1 MKLYCALFRLGF
13 PSASVLQDL
22 NLATHNNS
30 PAHFTKG
37 IPSPSVVRKP
47 LPAPI
52 ACRHT
57 GSGLFHSPPG
67 VLFTF
72 PSRYCFTIGHLSYLA
87 LDHGRPCFNRNS
99 TCSGLLRL
107 HTQTVT
113 MLSPTGLSPS
123 KVGFPNTVQLTLSF
137 VTARRLCRILPYVPA
152 TPICATPAGLHAF
165 GLGCSPF
172 AHHYSGY
179 LFDFF
184 YIRLLRCF
192 TSPTSPPLNVDLH
205 PAAEG
210 LPHSD
215 TPGSWVA
222 CASPGLFAAYRV
234 LLR

>member
-1 MKLYCALFRLGF
+1 MKLCALFRLGF

-137 VTARRLCRILPYVPA
+137 VTARRLCRILPYVPT

-215 TPGSWVA
+215 TP
-222 CASPGLFAAYRV
+222 
-234 LLR
+234 

>member
-1 MKLYCALFRLGF
+1 M
-13 PSASVLQDL
+13 
-22 NLATHNNS
+22 
-30 PAHFTKG
+30 
-37 IPSPSVVRKP
+37 

-72 PSRYCFTIGHLSYLA
+72 PSRYCFTIGHLSCLA
-87 LDHGRPCFNRNS
+87 LDHGRPEFNRNF
-99 TCSGLLRL
+99 TCSGLLRNL
-107 HTQTVT
+107 AQTGT

-123 KVGFPNTVQLTLSF
+123 AVGFPNTIQLALSL
-137 VTARRLCRILPYVPA
+137 VTARRLCNILMQNPITPTYA
-152 TPICATPAGLHAF
+152 TLAGLHVF
-165 GLGCSPF
+165 GLGYSPF
-172 AHHYSGY
+172 AHHYSEN

-192 TSPTSPPLNVDLH
+192 TSPTSPLFYTGLH
-205 PAAEG
+205 PAVEG

-215 TPGSWVA
+215 TSGSRVA
-222 CASPGLFAAYRV
+222 CASPELFAAYRV